1 MVLGVVSDM
10 KNQKKLFTRAG
21 KPRNQ
26 WKKVIKLWGQKLWSR
41 FFIGS
46 GIFHRSWTVFS
57 DSPYQ
62 KLPSTPFHIASTR
75 CYVPF
80 PYFHVSH
87 AIFDVAQHDFDLYHT
102 VGKLCARNAR
112 LKFELRRHLDREHFH
127 NYDEYVAVYFFSN
140 WWNNIMNIQPKL
152 CANAILLRQIE

>member
-1 MVLGVVSDM
+1 M

-62 KLPSTPFHIASTR
+62 KLPPTPFHIASSR

-87 AIFDVAQHDFDLYHT
+87 AKCTVLIRLFETFISKKLSVLTVHFCQSKLVESALSSPLVKNDHPMTISSPIFNNGPSTFTRIKFNLVANDHPFW
-102 VGKLCARNAR
+102 
-112 LKFELRRHLDREHFH
+112 LKT
-127 NYDEYVAVYFFSN
+127 A
-140 WWNNIMNIQPKL
+140 
-152 CANAILLRQIE
+152 